1 MEEQRDKKKLGKYF
15 TPLRMKIGA
24 GIAAGILVCTGG
36 YFAIHHFVRPADHHK
51 GAGSVTTAPATSQR
65 KTAAPTV
72 KITASPVTL
81 EPEQSKEFQALT
93 SLRRANGS
101 VLTYQYDGNTI
112 TAKDEDGDIALQ
124 IIINEDGMVAEK
136 QSHRGRMIESFAYDA
151 DGNLIKKM
159 ILKYGTD
166 GAPDH
171 YYICEYNASGIIT
184 KRSLYYDEIL
194 ADALVA
200 VSEFDEN
207 GTLLRT
213 RMEHEESD
221 RGSSYSYTL
230 NDAGLLAS
238 VQSIEYSDNEKSS
251 ICCADEYFYD
261 SNGNIREENALY
273 RMGWQ
278 PHAVRKYVYD
288 ENHTELESMYV
299 MPKTERVIQ
308 VTGDFASDWEWCYE
322 FLREKEGGVIPAL
335 IFGKGDGGTFSWEP
349 LNAAHTPSASCEPK
363 YDSEGRLVRC
373 VHDRDD
379 DWYWTES
386 EFDQNGRKIKEIHH
400 IFSSGY
406 TTSTYEY
413 DDKGNLAAIK
423 ASSGDYLYD
432 SEGRVCRFQYSRYG
446 NLLCMDFIFDENGKA
461 YMKKCSFQ
469 SENKEF
475 PLRGVEYFY
484 DESYHLSK
492 TVYECM
498 ETNGYS
504 MQEYNAEGRKLQET
518 LYTNDST
525 FVVRREF
532 LYNKLGWLVR
542 CNQYREN
549 GKLRSWT
556 IYTLDGAGEVVDWET
571 YTENGKISSKYVYQY
586 DAAGVPLSQK
596 VYKEDGSLFCE
607 YRYDRNG
614 CVNHYKNYATDWD
627 AIEANFT
634 YVTDAEYQLYTRCNF
649 EDLIVTLLLKK

>member
-1 MEEQRDKKKLGKYF
+1 MEEQRDKKGLGKYF

-36 YFAIHHFVRPADHHK
+36 YFAIRHFIRPADPNK
-51 GAGSVTTAPATSQR
+51 GAEFVTTASATPQR
-65 KTAAPTV
+65 KTTPPTG
-72 KITASPVTL
+72 KKTASPATP
-81 EPEQSKEFQALT
+81 EPEPSKEFQALA
-93 SLRRANGS
+93 SLRRANGR

-112 TAKDEDGDIALQ
+112 TAKDKNGATALQ
-124 IIINEDGMVAEK
+124 IVINEDGMVAQRELP
-136 QSHRGRMIESFAYDA
+136 RGRMTENFAYDE

-159 ILKYGTD
+159 TFKYGTD

-171 YYICEYNASGIIT
+171 YYICEYNASGIMT

-194 ADALVA
+194 TYALVA

-213 RMEHEESD
+213 RMEHQDSD
-221 RGSSYSYTL
+221 RGESYSYQL

-238 VQSIEYSDNEKSS
+238 VRNIEYSDNKQSS

-261 SNGNIREENALY
+261 SNGNIREEHALY

-278 PHAVRKYVYD
+278 PYAVRKYVYD

-299 MPKTERVIQ
+299 MPKTETVIQ
-308 VTGDFASDWEWCYE
+308 VTGDFDSDWKWTYE

-335 IFGKGDGGTFSWEP
+335 IFGRGDGGTFSWEP
-349 LNAAHTPSASCEPK
+349 LSAAHTPGASCEPE

-400 IFSSGY
+400 IFSTGETS
-406 TTSTYEY
+406 STYEY
-413 DDKGNLAAIK
+413 DDKGNLTAII
-423 ASSGDYLYD
+423 ASSGKYLYD
-432 SEGRVCRFQYSRYG
+432 SEGRVCRFQYKRYG
-446 NLLCMDFIFDENGKA
+446 NSLCLDFIFDENGKA
-461 YMKKCSFQ
+461 YMKKFSFQ

-475 PLRGVEYFY
+475 PLRGAEYFY
-484 DESYHLSK
+484 DESWNLSR
-492 TVYECM
+492 TVYECI

-532 LYNKLGWLVR
+532 LYNELGWLVR
-542 CNQYREN
+542 CNQYGEN

-571 YTENGKISSKYVYQY
+571 NTEDGIISSKYEDQY
-586 DAAGVPLSQK
+586 DASGVPLSQK

-614 CVNHYKNYATDWD
+614 SVNHYKNYAADRD
-627 AIEANFT
+627 AVEASFA
-634 YVTDAEYQLYTRCNF
+634 YVTDAEYQLYSRCNF
-649 EDLIVTLLLKK
+649 ENLIAALYY